1 MARSIE
7 NSIFE
12 RLLLLPLFQ
21 GIGRSEFME
30 ITGRIRMGFQKI
42 PRGTVIASQDSVCDA
57 LYFVLGGEVAAQKT
71 SDDRSYSLV
80 EWFAQPMVIQPDRLF
95 GMRPRYSRTFMATT
109 TLQSLRVEKAAIRD
123 ILFYYPTFR
132 INYLNMVSTQVQQ
145 ARQALWRTLPD
156 DLLARFVYFL
166 QSRSLRPAG
175 RKELRIKMEKLAEE
189 LRVPRLKVS
198 RFLNDLSSQNH
209 LELYRGRIV
218 VPTFEQLILFSK

>member
-1 MARSIE
+1 MARGIE
-7 NSIFE
+7 NIIFE

-21 GIGRSEFME
+21 GIGRSEFQE

-42 PRGTVIASQDSVCDA
+42 PRGAVIASQDSVCDA

-71 SDDRSYSLV
+71 SDDRSYSLI

-109 TLQSLRVEKAAIRD
+109 TLQLLRVDKAAVRD

-145 ARQALWRTLPD
+145 ARQTLWRTLPD
-156 DLLARFVYFL
+156 ELLPRFVHFL
-166 QSRSLRPAG
+166 QSRCFRPAG
-175 RKELRIKMEKLAEE
+175 RKELRIKMKKLADE
-189 LRVPRLKVS
+189 LLVPRLRVS
-198 RFLNDLSSQNH
+198 TFLNDLSARKY

-218 VPTFEQLILFSK
+218 VPTLEQLIQFSK